1 MSALDSS
8 TAGLVVLG
16 IAEVPQIMSAFLPS
30 PTTAYMGGSDPTRVA
45 WLRRGEVMGGGVSMA
60 LALGIT
66 LIARKQ
72 AGPSAWWIMA
82 GSATVLALFLAEY
95 ERAIRLGQQ
104 QVPSSGAGAGY

>member
-1 MSALDSS
+1 MPGLDTS
-8 TAGLVVLG
+8 TAGLVFLG

-30 PTTAYMGGSDPTRVA
+30 PTTAYMGGADPTRVA
-45 WLRRGEVMGGGVSMA
+45 WLRRGEIMGSAVSMT

-72 AGPSAWWIMA
+72 AGNAAWGIFA
-82 GSATVLALFLAEY
+82 GSATVLGLFLAEY

-104 QVPSSGAGAGY
+104 AGPTPQGNGY